1 MIKYLLLVMIMSV
14 AFYALYQNGFLVL
27 NAKRAAMFAG
37 SRLGKSASF
46 TSCSGT
52 VRRKIRFRE
61 SRRYRF
67 TFLTELSKGEVIL
80 ELTEPG
86 GKELLR
92 LDSSNTNGEIAVEAG
107 KRYGLTIR
115 FQAASGKYELEWE

>member
-1 MIKYLLLVMIMSV
+1 M
-14 AFYALYQNGFLVL
+14 
-27 NAKRAAMFAG
+27 KRAAMFVG

-52 VRRKIRFRE
+52 VKRKIRFRE
-61 SRRYRF
+61 SRSYRF
-67 TFLTELSKGEVIL
+67 RFLTELSKGEVIL

-92 LDSSNTNGEIAVEAG
+92 LDSSNASGEVTAEAG